1 MIAFAKKPNPRFSL
15 GRCLATPAAV
25 EAMEAAGHVPAD
37 FINRHVHGDWGDLD
51 TEDREA
57 NEDAL
62 VHGDRIFSVY
72 HTRERVKLWI
82 ITEADRSAT
91 TILLPEEY

>member
-1 MIAFAKKPNPRFSL
+1 MIAFADKPNSRFSL
-15 GRCLATPAAV
+15 GRCLATPAAA
-25 EAMEAAGHVPAD
+25 EAMEAAGQVPAD

-51 TEDREA
+51 GEDREA

-62 VHGDRIFSVY
+62 VHGGRVFSVY
-72 HTRERVKLWI
+72 HTRKGVTLWI